1 MKIIYPKIII
11 EGEKGAHGLDF
22 TVLLY
27 ISWTKSF
34 EKEKMITF
42 PSECATALGME
53 KKVIPDYAITASTEV
68 RATEKKLLLQIED
81 HFLLQTIF
89 ILQCWEEII
98 ISSIGRTLWL
108 CLTSAESE
116 IMKLFLRIMLV
127 AIYTHLPQHFMN
139 GLLKEP
145 LSSTL

>member
-1 MKIIYPKIII
+1 MKIIYPRIII

-42 PSECATALGME
+42 PSECATPLGME

-81 HFLLQTIF
+81 SPFPFANDIY
-89 ILQCWEEII
+89 IAVM
-98 ISSIGRTLWL
+98 GRNHNFKNRTYLMAVL
-108 CLTSAESE
+108 NEC
-116 IMKLFLRIMLV
+116 
-127 AIYTHLPQHFMN
+127 
-139 GLLKEP
+139 
-145 LSSTL
+145 

>member
-1 MKIIYPKIII
+1 M
-11 EGEKGAHGLDF
+11 DF

-34 EKEKMITF
+34 EKEKMTIF
-42 PSECATALGME
+42 PSECATPLGME